1 MTKQARDIMSHD
13 LFVVSPEMSL
23 VEMDKALATEN
34 ISGAPV
40 VEEGAL
46 VGIVTSTDIGQTFS
60 NNLKSEEGEAS
71 YYWHS
76 NGTLTSLIFGADNDD
91 SALADRIRACK
102 VADIMTRKVIAVDPH
117 DDVKKVAQLMT
128 EYKIHR
134 VLVVENKK
142 PVGIITS
149 LDMVGVLAQ

>member
-40 VEEGAL
+40 MEDGTL

-76 NGTLTSLIFGADNDD
+76 NGTLTSLIFGADADD

-102 VADIMTRKVIAVDPH
+102 VADIMTRKVISVDPH

-134 VLVVENKK
+134 VIVVENDK

-149 LDMVGVLAQ
+149 LDMVGLLGQ